1 LDTGPV
7 WEQIKKAMTEQNQMS
22 EQNQLGP
29 SRDGSVMLDIGGDIG
44 ALVLHTSA
52 EMLGVEIEISPTGDD
67 THHRSHVA
75 VRERRGNGATRYA
88 AIYPALRAGSYTLWR
103 PDGQPALEVT
113 VTGGA
118 VAQAQWS

>member
-1 LDTGPV
+1 
-7 WEQIKKAMTEQNQMS
+7 MS

-44 ALVLHTSA
+44 ALVLHTCA
-52 EMLGVEIEISPTGDD
+52 EMLGVEIEISATGDD
-67 THHRSHVA
+67 THHRTHVA
-75 VRERRGNGATRYA
+75 VRERRGSGAARYA
-88 AIYPALRAGSYTLWR
+88 AIYPALHAGSYTLWR

-113 VTGGA
+113 ITGGA

>member
-52 EMLGVEIEISPTGDD
+52 EMLGVEIEISPTGDH
-67 THHRSHVA
+67 THRSHVA
-75 VRERRGNGATRYA
+75 VRERRSSSATRYA
-88 AIYPALRAGSYTLWR
+88 AIYPALHAGSYTLWR
-103 PDGQPALEVT
+103 SDGQPALEVT

-118 VAQAQWS
+118 VSQAQWS

>member
-1 LDTGPV
+1 
-7 WEQIKKAMTEQNQMS
+7 MTEQHETS

-67 THHRSHVA
+67 THHRTHVA
-75 VRERRGNGATRYA
+75 VRERRGSGGTRYA
-88 AIYPALRAGSYTLWR
+88 AIYPALHAGSYTLWR

-113 VTGGA
+113 ITGGA